1 LLLLL
6 GCVISNS
13 YAQDQDSDSTDLIN
27 TGVSEQSGV
36 ILVFGDSISAAYGMD
51 EKQGW
56 VHLLS
61 EKFKNEKAP
70 YRLVNASVSG
80 ETTGGGLVRLPKTL
94 DIHQPDI
101 VVVELGGN
109 DGLRGYPI
117 SKIHDNLLELTRMAR
132 ASGARV
138 LLVGMVLPPNYGQR
152 YTQAFE
158 KVFTDIAA
166 KENVQIL
173 PFLLDGISTSRT
185 LLQPDG
191 IHPTAEAQPLLV
203 DEIWPR
209 LAPLLESYSETE

>member
-1 LLLLL
+1 MLIFMGSL
-6 GCVISNS
+6 VSFT
-13 YAQDQDSDSTDLIN
+13 YAAGQESVQSSKNDSKDA
-27 TGVSEQSGV
+27 GV

-51 EKQGW
+51 QELGW

-61 EKFKNEKAP
+61 ERFKKDKTP

-101 VVVELGGN
+101 VIIELGGN

-117 SKIHDNLLELTRMAR
+117 SKIQDNLLELTRTAK
-132 ASGARV
+132 AAGARV

-158 KVFTDIAA
+158 KLFTEIAL
-166 KENVQIL
+166 NQQVPVL
-173 PFLLDGISTSRT
+173 PFLLDGVSTSRN
-185 LLQPDG
+185 LLQRDG

-203 DEIWPR
+203 NEIWP
-209 LAPLLESYSETE
+209 LLEPLLKN